1 MSDTQQDH
9 TYVPRAGEAVWTGLS
24 AFQSV
29 TLHGFVV
36 DANRARLDET
46 LQRHIDRPSQG
57 LGLRVDVVPAFSRV
71 LLLFVESVRSQLPPE
86 SPAGP
91 PGSQGSHYE
100 KLCAVLMFGKQ
111 RRAGTGLFAFTPY
124 VYTSQTPGWRM
135 EREIFG
141 YQQQL
146 ANISIPPVDENTPED
161 LPRRLNLRAQGMEH
175 FAPDAI
181 ATELQILS
189 IERKPDAAET
199 SHSWDEFV
207 SVLAAA
213 LSQDPVQ
220 GAQMGHMTPPRRR
233 PAVSMPRLGVTAADA
248 SFLTRR
254 AREAGHGDPADTGSD
269 EDPSQDE
276 LKNALLAGKLRML
289 FLKQFRDIVY
299 PDRACYQA
307 IVEAP
312 LTMKDFGPVATSDGY
327 RLMLNAVDS
336 APIGRELGVPI
347 GPSDVAL
354 AFRVQLELMQIGGR
368 LTPGTVISNPFWNP
382 ATETANLGEYPRLPK
397 YVDRGGEAVWR
408 QPSLLRGAR
417 IYGFGI
423 KVSLDAQLKVL
434 DRYVNCVVDRSH
446 ASYGPN
452 PDKKF
457 HLVPCAGLGVVML
470 MFVEYE
476 KAISQNDDDG
486 RLGGVRYREFLVMQL
501 AMCEDPEFPELD
513 WLIPF
518 IYLDK
523 DSPRL
528 CGREIYGYPKQIGD
542 IPKFIRFKVGGV
554 DIEAA
559 QTLELKG
566 LVIPKASDQ
575 EAQSTAIVTIEASQ
589 PPATIKSYKEASE
602 LIFDLLTESA
612 PSSVTGPLTSHLF
625 PADVAGLVEAGSLG
639 VDAVLALASGNIGH
653 VFLKQFRDC
662 VRPTTACYQAIC
674 KTDTV
679 PGRFRG
685 GARIDPH
692 GYQITISDCKSEPI
706 LEYLGELSLHPK
718 GPITPDFAYWMDLD
732 IELTTGRVIANALE
746 PEGAD
751 DRESLAVSSAST
763 GRRTGGRGAVPGRQV
778 RRSREPN
785 L

>member
-1 MSDTQQDH
+1 MSDIQQDH
-9 TYVPRAGEAVWTGLS
+9 EYVPRAGEAAWTGLS
-24 AFQSV
+24 GFKSV
-29 TLHGFVV
+29 TLHGFVI

-46 LQRHIDRPSQG
+46 LQRHIDRPSQE
-57 LGLRVDVVPAFSRV
+57 LGLRVDVTPAFSRV
-71 LLLFVESVRSQLPPE
+71 LLLFVDSVRFQIPPE
-86 SPAGP
+86 LTVGP
-91 PGSQGSHYE
+91 PLLQGEHYE
-100 KLCAVLMFGKQ
+100 QLCAVLMFGKQ
-111 RRAGTGLFAFTPY
+111 RGAAPGLFAFTPY

-146 ANISIPPVDENTPED
+146 ADIVIPGDEDTPSN
-161 LPRRLNLRAQGMEH
+161 LPPSFDLRAEGIAH

-181 ATELQILS
+181 SRKVQILS
-189 IERKPDAAET
+189 IEKKPDAT
-199 SHSWDEFV
+199 QRSLSWNQFV
-207 SVLAAA
+207 PELVAALTQDPTAIAAGRPIAAA
-213 LSQDPVQ
+213 
-220 GAQMGHMTPPRRR
+220 RRR
-233 PAVSMPRLGVTAADA
+233 PAVSKPRFGVTAADA
-248 SFLTRR
+248 PFLSRR
-254 AREAGHGDPADTGSD
+254 ARDPEDEDPADTGSD
-269 EDPSQDE
+269 EDPSRDE
-276 LKNALLAGKLRML
+276 LTKGLLAGALRML

-312 LTMKDFGPVATSDGY
+312 LTMRDFGPVTASDDY
-327 RLMLNAVDS
+327 RLTLNRVDA
-336 APIGRELGVPI
+336 APIGRELGVPTV
-347 GPSDVAL
+347 PTDVAL
-354 AFRVQLELMQIGGR
+354 AFRVQLGGMEIGDHR
-368 LTPGTVISNPFWNP
+368 TPGTVISNPFWNP
-382 ATETANLGEYPRLPK
+382 ATETATLGEYPRLPK

-423 KVSLDAQLKVL
+423 KVSLDAQSKVL
-434 DRYVNCVVDRSH
+434 DRYVNCIVNRSH

-457 HLVPCAGLGVVML
+457 HLVPCAGLGVAML
-470 MFVEYE
+470 MFVEYD

-501 AMCEDPEFPELD
+501 AICEDPEFPELD

-542 IPKFIRFKVGGV
+542 IPKFIRFNVGGV
-554 DIEAA
+554 EIEAA
-559 QTLELKG
+559 QRMELNG
-566 LVIPKASDQ
+566 LVIPKASDTD
-575 EAQSTAIVTIEASQ
+575 AKSKPIVTIEGRQ
-589 PPATIKSYKEASE
+589 PPATLKAYTEASD
-602 LIFDLLTESA
+602 LILDLLGV
-612 PSSVTGPLTSHLF
+612 SVTGPLTSHLF
-625 PADVAGLVEAGSLG
+625 PADVAGPMEATVPGSLG
-639 VDAVLALASGNIGH
+639 VDAVFALLSGNIGH

-763 GRRTGGRGAVPGRQV
+763 WRRTGGRGPLPARQV